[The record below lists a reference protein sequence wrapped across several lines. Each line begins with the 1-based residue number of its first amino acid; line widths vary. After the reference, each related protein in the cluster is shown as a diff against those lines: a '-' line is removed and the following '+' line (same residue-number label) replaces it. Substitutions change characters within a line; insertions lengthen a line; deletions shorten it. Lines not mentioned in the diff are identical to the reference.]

1 MNTIRNIDTLDILNS
16 ESLEEVVQEY
26 MIILDSLWYKFSKN
40 INITKHFQVWWNK
53 EYNTKLNVYHSSK
66 LIVDWKDFKDFVK
79 KTKRIFFDNKIQEI
93 TSKNKRP

>member
-1 MNTIRNIDTLDILNS
+1 MNTIRNINTLDILNS

-40 INITKHFQVWWNK
+40 INITKHSQVWWNK
-53 EYNTKLNVYHSSK
+53 EYNTKLNVYYSSK

-79 KTKRIFFDNKIQEI
+79 KTKIIFFGNKI
-93 TSKNKRP
+93 

>member
-40 INITKHFQVWWNK
+40 INITKHSQVQWNK
-53 EYNTKLNVYHSSK
+53 EYNTKLNVYYSSK

-79 KTKRIFFDNKIQEI
+79 KTKIIFFGNKI
-93 TSKNKRP
+93 